1 MMMFEEFQDGCLV
14 LGNLWYANGMILATS
29 ESQWCIEPSIK
40 FLLSRGYMFW
50 KNMLVGEFKDGC
62 LVLGNLWCVNG
73 MILAFSESP
82 CCWKPSI
89 KFVLKKIYGLEEDVG
104 WRISRWLFSAW
115 PFLICD
121 WDDFSFSESPS
132 CLIHPIKFLLETIF
146 GLEDVVWIKYKEG
159 CSVLG
164 HLWFVNGMIL
174 FILSL
179 HVVWCIPISLCWR
192 EYMGWKKLFK
202 NSTKAVLCMTIFCI

>member
-29 ESQWCIEPSIK
+29 ESPWCMEPSIK
-40 FLLSRGYMFW
+40 FLLSRGYMVW

-62 LVLGNLWCVNG
+62 LVLGNLWYVNG

-82 CCWKPSI
+82 CSWKPSI

-115 PFLICD
+115 PFWYVI
-121 WDDFSFSESPS
+121 
-132 CLIHPIKFLLETIF
+132 
-146 GLEDVVWIKYKEG
+146 
-159 CSVLG
+159 
-164 HLWFVNGMIL
+164 GMIL
-174 FILSL
+174 AFLSL
-179 HVVWCIPISLCWR
+179 QVALYIPSSFCLR
-192 EYMGWKKLFK
+192 QYLGWKMLFE
-202 NSTKAVLCMTIFCI
+202 